1 VTRDVLR
8 QVRSLLIRGSF
19 VAVSLLA
26 ACAAPTPQQDPG
38 KQSNGTPPPDMVQPI
53 ERDTIGRVGPDGG
66 PLLVDRGIGGTGAP
80 ADAALQVAERGI
92 GGTGIVGVVTGF
104 GSVFVNGMEVGYDAS
119 APVDIDG
126 SASSAAA
133 LRVGQLVAI
142 QAEGPASAPYA
153 RTISVRSAV
162 AGRIEALELGSGM
175 LTIGGQTVS
184 VPEGTWGANRFGLG
198 DWVKVSGLRRAD
210 GTIVASRLDAAP
222 VGVLVARGKVVRDG
236 DVARVGNLVLSGSMA
251 AAVKDGQFV
260 VVSGNYVAGK
270 GRVGTIA
277 SDTLLPNP
285 GDYFGAAASHLIVQ
299 AFVQVNNGSVSMNGV
314 KVSAGP
320 VVSGEASHD
329 GIAVVS
335 LERGADGSYSAVELR
350 YAGYRGQ
357 TERPFRRGTGTKTS
371 DASQASQ
378 RNAHASTATSS
389 QPDGS
394 GRLASAAFAS
404 DPDSSTGSS
413 GSAVSSLGTSSAI
426 TVDPIVTPV
435 ATDPSAMTGVKVD
448 TSSKTTT
455 TTTTITTTVNPPPL
469 VAAPVTT
476 PVQPISPPPPTPPV
490 APLVTPPPS
499 GQPTPE
505 GVVGIVTSSTSTGGD
520 GTATRWAAE
529 RARHEAARHTR
540 ELSNTV
546 TLGGSTSGATLNLLV
561 GAVSSVTT
569 TTEGTPAPRTPA
581 TGSPAPVSVSASKT
595 ATTIGATS
603 TTIGATSTTVG
614 ATSTTI
620 GPASTTIG
628 ATSTTIGTTSGRSF
642 IGNGGKR
649 GH

>member
-1 VTRDVLR
+1 VTRDVVR
-8 QVRSLLIRGSF
+8 RARSLLIRGSF

-26 ACAAPTPQQDPG
+26 ACAAPTPQRNAD
-38 KQSNGTPPPDMVQPI
+38 KQPEGIRPADVVLPI
-53 ERDTIGRVGPDGG
+53 ERDSVGRVGPDGG

-80 ADAALQVAERGI
+80 VQVAERGI

-104 GSVFVNGMEVGYDAS
+104 GSVFVNGMEIRYDDS

-142 QAEGPASAPYA
+142 QAEGPVSAPYA

-175 LTIGGQTVS
+175 LTIGGQTVL

-222 VGVLVARGKVVRDG
+222 VGVLVARGKVVREG
-236 DVARVGNLVLSGSMA
+236 GVARVGNLVLPGPMA

-260 VVSGNYVAGK
+260 VASGDYVAGK

-299 AFVQVNNGSVSMNGV
+299 AFVQVNKGSVSMNGV

-320 VVSGEASHD
+320 VVSGQASHD

-357 TERPFRRGTGTKTS
+357 TERPFRRGTGTRTS

-378 RNAHASTATSS
+378 RNAHSTTATSS

-404 DPDSSTGSS
+404 DPDSLTGSA

-435 ATDPSAMTGVKVD
+435 ATDASAMLGVKVD
-448 TSSKTTT
+448 TSSKTTP
-455 TTTTITTTVNPPPL
+455 TTVNPPL
-469 VAAPVTT
+469 VTT
-476 PVQPISPPPPTPPV
+476 PITMPVTPISPPPIAPPV
-490 APLVTPPPS
+490 APPVAPPTGP
-499 GQPTPE
+499 PTVE
-505 GVVGIVTSSTSTGGD
+505 GGLGIVTSDSGTGGD
-520 GTATRWAAE
+520 GTATHWAME
-529 RARHEAARHTR
+529 RARHAAARHMH
-540 ELSNTV
+540 ELSNVV
-546 TLGGSTSGATLNLLV
+546 TLGGSTSGPTLNMLA
-561 GAVSSVTT
+561 GAVTSVTM
-569 TTEGTPAPRTPA
+569 TTEGTSAPRTPT
-581 TGSPAPVSVSASKT
+581 TGSIGSVTTGSITPVSVSAGKT
-595 ATTIGATS
+595 VMTIGATS
-603 TTIGATSTTVG
+603 G
-614 ATSTTI
+614 
-620 GPASTTIG
+620 TIG
-628 ATSTTIGTTSGRSF
+628 ATSTTIGTTSGKSF
-642 IGNGGKR
+642 IGSGAKR

>member
-1 VTRDVLR
+1 
-8 QVRSLLIRGSF
+8 LLIRGSF
-19 VAVSLLA
+19 IAVSLLA
-26 ACAAPTPQQDPG
+26 ACAAPTPQQNAD
-38 KQSNGTPPPDMVQPI
+38 KQPEGIRPADVVLPI
-53 ERDTIGRVGPDGG
+53 ERDSVGRVGPDGG

-104 GSVFVNGMEVGYDAS
+104 GSVFVNGMEIRYDDS

-133 LRVGQLVAI
+133 LRAGQLVAI

-175 LTIGGQTVS
+175 LTIGGQTVL

-222 VGVLVARGKVVRDG
+222 AGVLAARGKVVREG
-236 DVARVGNLVLSGSMA
+236 DVARVGNLVLPGPMA

-260 VVSGNYVAGK
+260 VVSGDYAAGK

-277 SDTLLPNP
+277 PDTLLPNP
-285 GDYFGAAASHLIVQ
+285 GDYFGAAASRLIVQ
-299 AFVQVNNGSVSMNGV
+299 AFVQVNKGSVSMNGV

-320 VVSGEASHD
+320 VVSGQASHD

-357 TERPFRRGTGTKTS
+357 TERPFRRGTGTRTS

-378 RNAHASTATSS
+378 RNAHSTTTTSS

-394 GRLASAAFAS
+394 GRLASAAFAG
-404 DPDSSTGSS
+404 DPDSLT

-435 ATDPSAMTGVKVD
+435 GTDASAMMGVKVD
-448 TSSKTTT
+448 TSPKTTT
-455 TTTTITTTVNPPPL
+455 PVNLRSVTPPI
-469 VAAPVTT
+469 TT
-476 PVQPISPPPPTPPV
+476 PVPPISPPPYTPPV
-490 APLVTPPPS
+490 APPVAPPPS
-499 GQPTPE
+499 GPATPE
-505 GVVGIVTSSTSTGGD
+505 GGLGIVTSSSSTGGD
-520 GTATRWAAE
+520 GTATHHWAVE
-529 RARHEAARHTR
+529 RARHAAALHMH
-540 ELSNTV
+540 ELSNAV
-546 TLGGSTSGATLNLLV
+546 TLGGSTSGATLNMLA
-561 GAVSSVTT
+561 GAVTSVTM
-569 TTEGTPAPRTPA
+569 TTEGTPAPRIATTSSIA
-581 TGSPAPVSVSASKT
+581 SVTTGSIAPGSVSAGKT

-603 TTIGATSTTVG
+603 TTIG
-614 ATSTTI
+614 
-620 GPASTTIG
+620 P
-628 ATSTTIGTTSGRSF
+628 TSTTIGTTSGRSF
-642 IGNGGKR
+642 VGNGGKR
-649 GH
+649 VH

>member
-1 VTRDVLR
+1 VTRDVVR
-8 QVRSLLIRGSF
+8 QARLLLIRGSF

-26 ACAAPTPQQDPG
+26 ACAAPTPQQNADKQPG
-38 KQSNGTPPPDMVQPI
+38 GIRPADVVLPT
-53 ERDTIGRVGPDGG
+53 ERDSVGRVGPDGG

-104 GSVFVNGMEVGYDAS
+104 GSVFVNGMEIGYDAS

-133 LRVGQLVAI
+133 LRAGQLVAI
-142 QAEGPASAPYA
+142 QAEGPVSAPYA

-175 LTIGGQTVS
+175 LTIGGQSVL

-222 VGVLVARGKVVRDG
+222 VGALVARGKVVREG
-236 DVARVGNLVLSGSMA
+236 DVARVGNLVLPGQMA
-251 AAVKDGQFV
+251 AAVKDGQYV
-260 VVSGNYVAGK
+260 VVSGDYVAGK

-277 SDTLLPNP
+277 PDTLLPNP

-299 AFVQVNNGSVSMNGV
+299 AFVQVNKGSVSMNGV

-320 VVSGEASHD
+320 VVSGQASHD

-335 LERGADGSYSAVELR
+335 LERGKDGSYSAVELR

-357 TERPFRRGTGTKTS
+357 TERPFRRGTGTRTS

-378 RNAHASTATSS
+378 RNAHATATTSS
-389 QPDGS
+389 QQDGN

-404 DPDSSTGSS
+404 DPDSLAGSS

-435 ATDPSAMTGVKVD
+435 ATDASAMLGAKVD
-448 TSSKTTT
+448 ASSKTTT
-455 TTTTITTTVNPPPL
+455 VSPL
-469 VAAPVTT
+469 VVAPPIIT
-476 PVQPISPPPPTPPV
+476 PVPPISPPPITPPV
-490 APLVTPPPS
+490 APPVAPPTGPPTVEGGL
-499 GQPTPE
+499 GQ
-505 GVVGIVTSSTSTGGD
+505 ISSTGGD
-520 GTATRWAAE
+520 GTTNRWAAE
-529 RARHEAARHTR
+529 RARHAAARHMH
-540 ELSNTV
+540 ELSNAV
-546 TLGGSTSGATLNLLV
+546 TLGGSTSGATLNMLA
-561 GAVSSVTT
+561 GAVTSVTIA
-569 TTEGTPAPRTPA
+569 TEGTPAPRAPTPGSIT
-581 TGSPAPVSVSASKT
+581 TGSITPVSVSAGKT
-595 ATTIGATS
+595 ATMIGATSSTIGATS
-603 TTIGATSTTVG
+603 STTGAISTTGGATTTRFG
-614 ATSTTI
+614 A
-620 GPASTTIG
+620 ASGTIG

>member
-1 VTRDVLR
+1 VTCGVAR
-8 QVRSLLIRGSF
+8 QARSLLIRGSF

-26 ACAAPTPQQDPG
+26 ACAAPTPQQNAD
-38 KQSNGTPPPDMVQPI
+38 KQPEAIRPADVVLPT
-53 ERDTIGRVGPDGG
+53 ERDAVGRVGPDGG

-80 ADAALQVAERGI
+80 ADAALEVAERGI

-104 GSVFVNGMEVGYDAS
+104 GSVFVNGMEIRYDDS

-142 QAEGPASAPYA
+142 QAEGPVSAPYA
-153 RTISVRSAV
+153 RAISVRSAV

-175 LTIGGQTVS
+175 LTIGGQTVL

-222 VGVLVARGKVVRDG
+222 VGALVARGKVVREG
-236 DVARVGNLVLSGSMA
+236 DVARVGNLVLPGPIA

-260 VVSGNYVAGK
+260 VVSGDYAAGK
-270 GRVGTIA
+270 GRVGTIT

-299 AFVQVNNGSVSMNGV
+299 AFVQVNKGSVSMNGV

-320 VVSGEASHD
+320 VVSGQASHD

-335 LERGADGSYSAVELR
+335 LERGADGSYSAVELH

-357 TERPFRRGTGTKTS
+357 TERPFRRGTGTRTS

-378 RNAHASTATSS
+378 RNAHSTGTASS

-404 DPDSSTGSS
+404 DPDSLTGSS
-413 GSAVSSLGTSSAI
+413 ASAVSSLGTSSAI
-426 TVDPIVTPV
+426 TADPIVTPV
-435 ATDPSAMTGVKVD
+435 ATDASAMLGVKVD

-455 TTTTITTTVNPPPL
+455 AVDPPL
-469 VAAPVTT
+469 GPTPVITPVT
-476 PVQPISPPPPTPPV
+476 PISPPPIIPPV
-490 APLVTPPPS
+490 APIVVPPTGPPQVES
-499 GQPTPE
+499 
-505 GVVGIVTSSTSTGGD
+505 VGPISSNDSD
-520 GTATRWAAE
+520 GTTNHWAAE
-529 RARHEAARHTR
+529 RARHMAARHMR
-540 ELSNTV
+540 ELSNAV
-546 TLGGSTSGATLNLLV
+546 TLGGSTSGSTLNMMT
-561 GAVSSVTT
+561 GAVTSVTM
-569 TTEGTPAPRTPA
+569 TTEGTSAPRAPT
-581 TGSPAPVSVSASKT
+581 TGSIGSVTAGSVAPVSVPASKT
-595 ATTIGATS
+595 VM
-603 TTIGATSTTVG
+603 TIGATSTTVG
-614 ATSTTI
+614 VTSATVGATPTAIVPTSR
-620 GPASTTIG
+620 TIG
-628 ATSTTIGTTSGRSF
+628 ATSTTIGTTSGKSF